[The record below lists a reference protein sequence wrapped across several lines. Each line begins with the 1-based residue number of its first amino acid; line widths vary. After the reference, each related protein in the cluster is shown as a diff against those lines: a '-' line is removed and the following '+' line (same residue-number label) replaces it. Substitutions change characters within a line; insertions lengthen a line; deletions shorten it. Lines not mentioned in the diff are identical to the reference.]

1 MLKLK
6 IVEQKEKITNDWT
19 VEKVSKEYPPR
30 TWESV
35 FENAKDEI
43 KDISDIL
50 EEDKKINGERI
61 PNNCDLFRAFH
72 LTPLHKVRVVIV
84 GQDPYFSR
92 IPDGR
97 PLATGLAFS
106 IPRDAAIPSSLRNI
120 YKELKD
126 SIPGFVVPNHG
137 DLTSWSLQGV
147 FLLNSCLTV
156 RENDASCHK
165 QIWDGFIK
173 KVINAILEANP
184 RCIFV
189 AWGNN
194 AQKVASKFIGEKAV
208 VLTSSH
214 PSGLSANRGFF
225 GCGHF
230 PEINRLLIA
239 QKSEPINWNL

>member
-6 IVEQKEKITNDWT
+6 IVEQKEKITNDWS
-19 VEKVSKEYPPR
+19 VERVATEYPPR
-30 TWESV
+30 TWEAV
-35 FENAKDEI
+35 FESAKDEI

-72 LTPLHKVRVVIV
+72 LTPLHRIRVVILA
-84 GQDPYFSR
+84 QDPFPSR
-92 IPDGR
+92 LPDGR

-106 IPRDAAIPSSLRNI
+106 VPRDAPIPSSLRNI

-156 RENDASCHK
+156 REGEAGCFK
-165 QIWDGFIK
+165 ELFMGFIK
-173 KVINAILEANP
+173 KVINAILEVNP
-184 RCIFV
+184 YCIFV

-194 AQKVASKFIGEKAV
+194 AQKVASKFVGEKAV
-208 VLTSSH
+208 VLTCPH

-239 QKSEPINWNL
+239 RKSEPINWSL